1 MTGPTGDWHYPRRR
15 HLRICREDEWGVCP
29 AEPDWHC
36 VPVWGDG
43 FKLEAEQTYFFPE
56 TSFGGFRRTVLIPQR
71 QDATGRLETCLWPE
85 LAEFLLDMAL
95 ERTSGQLA
103 SYCFDYFTPADPRRV
118 RGVMVERVA
127 LHTQGGELRLRFE
140 LMGAAEEANAD
151 LEETDFSYAG
161 LSLAPLRLQDATV
174 TVAET
179 QTYDVEQF
187 TVTADNHLAAG
198 PNRGGERAYIA
209 SGRRTVTLELRKLD
223 NSDAFNDAVR
233 TGDPFAFNVTVDH
246 PGGHQLELQL
256 PALRARRNAEAA
268 RPGELAR
275 AVLTADAAT
284 GPGGDDISYQMTLSD

>member
-127 LHTQGGELRLRFE
+127 LHTEGGQLRLRFE
-140 LMGAAEEANAD
+140 LMGAAGRRGPTRAWRKRISA
-151 LEETDFSYAG
+151 TPA
-161 LSLAPLRLQDATV
+161 LAWRRCGFRTPPSPLRKRRPTTSSNL
-174 TVAET
+174 
-179 QTYDVEQF
+179 
-187 TVTADNHLAAG
+187 
-198 PNRGGERAYIA
+198 P
-209 SGRRTVTLELRKLD
+209 SRRTTTLPRG
-223 NSDAFNDAVR
+223 R
-233 TGDPFAFNVTVDH
+233 TG
-246 PGGHQLELQL
+246 
-256 PALRARRNAEAA
+256 AESAPTSP
-268 RPGELAR
+268 R
-275 AVLTADAAT
+275 DAA
-284 GPGGDDISYQMTLSD
+284 P